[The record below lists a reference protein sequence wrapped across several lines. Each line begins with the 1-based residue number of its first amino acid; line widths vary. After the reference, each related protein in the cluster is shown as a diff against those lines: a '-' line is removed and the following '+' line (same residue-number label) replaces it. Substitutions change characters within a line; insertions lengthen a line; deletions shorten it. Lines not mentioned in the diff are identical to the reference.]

1 MGLATSTPCV
11 DQAVGEGLNTGN
23 GWAGRALTTRTLVI
37 FILLFSPW
45 NGSAFNGASSD
56 RAEAD
61 VSSRKRLRFMADILS
76 NHELFREHPMKASF
90 AAMFSYLVLSAA
102 PPLPIEGFSHIGFR
116 VSDLEKTRAYYTG
129 VLGYDLAFDE
139 KDDQGRVTL
148 AFFKIN
154 DDQFLEISPNLPA
167 GEAVRLTHIAF
178 VTRDLEGLRRAVT
191 ERGLNPTEIRKG
203 RDGNLNFSVRDPLNT
218 RIEFV
223 QYMPGS
229 LHSNDRGKHLS
240 ANRLS
245 DHLQHTGVIVPRDKV
260 DDAMQFYHDRLGF
273 AEFWRYEPKPGDL
286 RLIKLIAPGARKDIV
301 ELMITSGTPTPQ
313 QIGSMNH
320 INFEVPDIHAAH
332 RFLLA
337 RGAKLPAAFRPR
349 VNAEDI
355 WAINLNDPDGTRTE
369 IQDLTKI
376 PQATFYEEKV
386 NGRDAYVLD
395 NGWMRVSLLRGGG
408 HIAEVR
414 LKTGDRRKDLN
425 PMRVPH
431 YRTIDPHT
439 YDASRD
445 DAIYGDGPHKWLS
458 AGYMG
463 HLLCF
468 PFYGP
473 PSSEKEVRAGLG
485 NHGEAPIVE
494 WKKSNAE
501 INTDGVAVRYYADL
515 PKTQY
520 RVERLVTLPR
530 GLREVHV
537 EEWVE
542 NLAGFDRPINWM
554 EHATFGPPFLEPG
567 KTIFISSTVRGDM
580 NGNPVPPGEVSR
592 RVMPGTPHS
601 GGYTALLADPAR
613 KQQFFTVHDPDQPIL
628 IGYVFPSEGNPW
640 IADWQENQ
648 RNQGLPWN
656 GKVIARGIEFGSTP
670 YAEGLRKSVERGS
683 LLGAPAYRWIG
694 ARQKLK
700 TEYTIFL
707 RTIPDGFEGI
717 REAHSEHGVV
727 VVEGLP

>member
-11 DQAVGEGLNTGN
+11 DQAVEEGLNAGN
-23 GWAGRALTTRTLVI
+23 GCAGCAFTTRTLVI

-45 NGSAFNGASSD
+45 NGSAFSGASSD

-473 PSSEKEVRAGLG
+473 PSSEEEVRAGLG

-494 WKKSNAE
+494 WKKSNVE
-501 INTDGVAVRYYADL
+501 INTDGVSLRYYADL

-530 GLREVHV
+530 GLREVRV

>member
-1 MGLATSTPCV
+1 MKRSIFSLFFASILA
-11 DQAVGEGLNTGN
+11 
-23 GWAGRALTTRTLVI
+23 
-37 FILLFSPW
+37 
-45 NGSAFNGASSD
+45 
-56 RAEAD
+56 
-61 VSSRKRLRFMADILS
+61 
-76 NHELFREHPMKASF
+76 
-90 AAMFSYLVLSAA
+90 AA
-102 PPLPIEGFSHIGFR
+102 PPLPIDGFSHIGFR
-116 VSDLEKTRAYYTG
+116 VSDLEKTRAYYSG

-139 KDDQGRVTL
+139 TDDQGRVTL

-154 DDQFLEISPNLPA
+154 DDQFLEISPSLPP

-178 VTRDLEGLRRAVT
+178 VTRDLDALRRIIAG
-191 ERGLNPTEIRKG
+191 RGLNPTEIRKG

-218 RIEFV
+218 RVEFV

-240 ANRLS
+240 ASRLS
-245 DHLQHTGVIVPRDKV
+245 DHLQHTGVIVPREKV
-260 DDAMQFYHDRLGF
+260 DEAMKFYHDQLGF
-273 AEFWRYEPKPGDL
+273 TEFWRYEPKPGDL
-286 RLIKLIAPGARKDIV
+286 RLIKLIAPGARRDIV
-301 ELMITSGTPTPQ
+301 ELMITTGTPTPQ

-337 RGAKLPAAFRPR
+337 HGAKLPATFRPR

-376 PQATFYEEKV
+376 PPARFYEEKV

-414 LKTGDRRKDLN
+414 LKTGDPRKDIN

-431 YRTIDPHT
+431 YPTIDPHT
-439 YDASRD
+439 YEAARD
-445 DAIYGDGPHKWLS
+445 DAVYGDTPHKWLS

-473 PSSEKEVRAGLG
+473 PSSAGEVRAGLG
-485 NHGEAPIVE
+485 NHGEAPVVE
-494 WKKSNAE
+494 WKKSNVE
-501 INTDGVAVRYYADL
+501 IDTDAVAVRYYAEL
-515 PKTQY
+515 PKTQF

-530 GLREVHV
+530 GLREVRV

-554 EHATFGPPFLEPG
+554 EHATFGPPFIEPG
-567 KTIFISSTVRGDM
+567 KTILISSAVRGDR
-580 NGNPVPPGEVSR
+580 NGAAVPASEVAR
-592 RVMPGTPHS
+592 RVMPATPHS
-601 GGYTALLADPAR
+601 GGYTALLADSSR
-613 KQQFFTVHDPDQPIL
+613 KQQFFTLYNPGEPL
-628 IGYVFPSEGNPW
+628 MIGYVFPSEGNSW

-648 RNQGLPWN
+648 RNTTPPWN
-656 GKVIARGIEFGSTP
+656 GKVVARGIEFGSTP

-683 LLGAPAYRWIG
+683 LFGVPSYRWIG
-694 ARQKLK
+694 AREKLK
-700 TEYTIFL
+700 TEFTIFL
-707 RTIPDGFEGI
+707 RAIPNGFEGI
-717 REAHSEHGVV
+717 HDAHSDHGVV
-727 VVEGLP
+727 VEGR